1 MAMFCTKCGAALS
14 ADKNFCTACGAA
26 VAGSGSPPAP
36 AEATIYPQ
44 AAAYQSP
51 GPSPSPSSYPPAA
64 AVPSKPGGGAV
75 KIVLILVAVVV
86 GAGLLLMMVLAY
98 GAWRISRTVRMNR
111 AGNGITL
118 STPGGT
124 VTAGGVSTISDAD
137 LGVPAYPGA
146 VREDGGVQIHTA
158 NGSMVTASY
167 TTADPS
173 SQVLAFYKSKLP
185 ENVSVIETG
194 EGAIITSGNR
204 NKDGV
209 MITVTTNPSSTR
221 GKTKIVIVHS
231 KGGQP

>member
-1 MAMFCTKCGAALS
+1 MAMFCTKCGVALS

-26 VAGSGSPPAP
+26 VAGPVIPPAP
-36 AEATIYPQ
+36 VEATIYPQ

-51 GPSPSPSSYPPAA
+51 SPGPGAYPPAA
-64 AVPSKPGGGAV
+64 PIPAKPGGGAV
-75 KIVLILVAVVV
+75 QIVLILVAVVV
-86 GAGLLLMMVLAY
+86 GVGLLMMMVFAF
-98 GAWRISRTVRMNR
+98 GAWRISRAVHMNR

-146 VREDGGVQIHTA
+146 VRGDGGMQIHTA

-185 ENVSVIETG
+185 ENVSLIETG

-204 NKDGV
+204 EKDGV
-209 MITVTTNPSSTR
+209 MITVTTNSFSTG

-231 KGGQP
+231 KNGQP